1 MSERLLQTINH
12 FAQDPL
18 VKDIINSENDR
29 QHACKNWLVEKT
41 ENYISIKDNFSVCIA
56 GGWFGLLAYKL
67 RSKYKDRI
75 NDLVSFDRD
84 KTCQKVGKKLYPS
97 SNIKF
102 EWQSVENFNPNRFDI
117 ICSTSCEHFSDAT
130 INAFLSKRKHN
141 AVIVLQSNN
150 YFAIKEHS
158 NCKHSLQEFADSIN
172 IDIIDKMQMHT
183 EAYTRY
189 MIIGT

>member
-1 MSERLLQTINH
+1 MSERLLQTIDH

-41 ENYISIKDNFSVCIA
+41 ENYISI
-56 GGWFGLLAYKL
+56 
-67 RSKYKDRI
+67 I

-141 AVIVLQSNN
+141 AVIVLQNNN